1 MSRNKKQA
9 TGRGDDENPEI
20 CPLHNETRQSIHY
33 EICVQGEVSDQWFD
47 CFDGLVFQILENNRT
62 LIRAN
67 LTDKS
72 ALHGLLTRIGELN
85 LTVLSVNKI
94 GGTVRPNEN

>member
-9 TGRGDDENPEI
+9 TVYGDEEKPGI
-20 CPLHNETRQSIHY
+20 YPLDNETLQSINY
-33 EICVQGEVSDQWFD
+33 EICVQGDVSEQWFD

-62 LIRAN
+62 LIRAD

-72 ALHGLLTRIGELN
+72 ALHGVLTRIGELN

-94 GGTVRPNEN
+94 GVTTKPNEI